1 MLESEVIK
9 IYMLKNAIIFVKKIY
24 VNKIAEK
31 KRVTRL
37 PNFPDRRI
45 IIGNFFIFRGWGGAG
60 VILFIPRT
68 VLKHKV
74 QLLPTKVCAILY
86 LLKDKV
92 ANPHPLKKIFSK
104 YH

>member
-45 IIGNFFIFRGWGGAG
+45 IIGNFFYF
-60 VILFIPRT
+60 
-68 VLKHKV
+68 
-74 QLLPTKVCAILY
+74 
-86 LLKDKV
+86 
-92 ANPHPLKKIFSK
+92 
-104 YH
+104 